1 MNFIAITIHGS
12 HATKKMLNLI
22 EMVLRAFVA
31 DDWTK
36 RLISVTTV
44 GAANM
49 IAIHDGVNF

>member
-1 MNFIAITIHGS
+1 MNFIAITIYGS

-22 EMVLRAFVA
+22 EMVLRAFVG

-36 RLISVTTV
+36 RLILVTTV

-49 IAIHDGVNF
+49 IAIHNGVNF